1 MKLPNSSHT
10 TLKSLSQ
17 SVQLLVSLISDL
29 CVTEDHFLALYL
41 DAKKKKNTAKKE
53 KSILSMC
60 IQIFVCSDKK
70 QTPMHTFAR
79 RHQSMRTCM
88 HADAHT
94 ERSTHIQM

>member
-29 CVTEDHFLALYL
+29 YVTQDLFLPYICMQ
-41 DAKKKKNTAKKE
+41 KINKNKNKNTAKKE

-60 IQIFVCSDKK
+60 I
-70 QTPMHTFAR
+70 
-79 RHQSMRTCM
+79 
-88 HADAHT
+88 
-94 ERSTHIQM
+94 